1 MRILIA
7 EDDPVSRLTLGA
19 MLKKRGHEV
28 LAVNDGAAAW
38 EALQETTHPQLA
50 ILDWL
55 MPGLD
60 GLEVCRRVRATE
72 ALKGL
77 YLILLTARDGQD
89 HLIEGLQAGA
99 NDYVTKPFHPGELN
113 ARVNVGVHVVGL
125 QSALE
130 DRVRELEDAL
140 GRVQQLQGLLP
151 MCSYC
156 KSIRDDKDYW
166 HRVEEYI
173 ADHSGAQL
181 SHGICPNCWSTIVK
195 PEFQKQGIVAPDMA
209 PESASI

>member
-7 EDDPVSRLTLGA
+7 DDEAVSRLTLAA

-28 LAVNDGAAAW
+28 VAVNDGKAAW
-38 EALQETTHPQLA
+38 EALQVSDPAPLV
-50 ILDWL
+50 ILDWM

-60 GLEVCRRVRATE
+60 GLEVCRRVRATG

-89 HLIEGLQAGA
+89 HLIEGLEAGA
-99 NDYVTKPFHPGELN
+99 NDYVTKPFHPGELQ

-125 QSALE
+125 QSALGV
-130 DRVRELEDAL
+130 RVRELEDAL

-173 ADHSGAQL
+173 SDHSGAQL
-181 SHGICPNCWSTIVK
+181 SHGICPNCWSTVVK
-195 PEFQKQGIVAPDMA
+195 AEFQKQGIVVPDMA
-209 PESASI
+209 PEPVSA